1 MSGFT
6 EDRAIW
12 LARHVLP
19 HEAALRAWLR
29 RWSPNEPDIDDVVQE
44 TYAELAALPSV
55 ADIQNPRSYA
65 FQAARSIVLSRVRR
79 SQVVSITSVER
90 LDLLG
95 VADDRPSPERQVSDR
110 QELEELARAIA
121 ALPRLGRKALMLRM
135 VEGLSQREVGKR
147 LGITENAAQ
156 KHIAKSI
163 LALMTTFG
171 RGGNAGAEASNPQTE
186 EHSAHAGAAD
196 KPRD

>member
-44 TYAELAALPSV
+44 TYAKLAALPSV

-135 VEGLSQREVGKR
+135 VEGLSQREVG
-147 LGITENAAQ
+147 TPDP
-156 KHIAKSI
+156 
-163 LALMTTFG
+163 
-171 RGGNAGAEASNPQTE
+171 ASD
-186 EHSAHAGAAD
+186 G
-196 KPRD
+196 